1 MNRRLHTAPIIVLA
15 AASLFLVAACG
26 GGAATNNTKAGA
38 EEQRPGEDVRGG
50 GKPDCGQ
57 GKVLGEASKTYDN
70 PTACGNDRNNLEDS
84 AKQDANAKCK
94 SLCTSLSEKCE
105 PKPVQAAPVVETPDC
120 NKVQDDKKVHARA
133 TALLDCVCQPK

>member
-1 MNRRLHTAPIIVLA
+1 MNRRLHTASIIVLA

-26 GGAATNNTKAGA
+26 GGAAPDNTKAGA
-38 EEQRPGEDVRGG
+38 EEQKTGEQAKGG

-70 PTACGNDRNNLEDS
+70 QTACGNDRNNLQDG

-94 SLCTSLSEKCE
+94 SLCTSLSEMCE
-105 PKPVQAAPVVETPDC
+105 PKPVQAAPVVEGPDC
-120 NKVQDDKKVHARA
+120 NKVQDNNKVRARA